1 MIHCFAEPCK
11 RFPAGEKGECR
22 LHERGTQQHGRE
34 WAGLLRQQTE
44 LWGIIMP
51 KLDLQKNRGREEA
64 GWPGLNIYEKA
75 KEMLSSSEYPPDFI
89 EFLAS
94 KAQERADE
102 IYRELEEEQRKQEK
116 SEQRRKEKKRK
127 RTEKQRTAGLLA
139 MFSRFFALREKSRKI
154 LLKMYEK
161 DEADYEVHRQEEDFS
176 QFQELAFMSPEAS
189 EAAKKIF
196 LVLKYHPDAHRV
208 LEKPWKAA
216 EPNFARLSQCDDFS
230 DFVDHLSWWNSEF
243 LPDAEVSYFLH
254 AIVADGQLPAD
265 KAGRYALR
273 ETEDEHEYFQWKDFL
288 HVDGIDGSKAV
299 AKELASIYG
308 TPISIL
314 QFANLGTFAEEY
326 LFPAL
331 MQSKLDPA
339 EPPHPVRRHS
349 EGVCRKDDWGLYHVR
364 SQQEGRRGG
373 EMAY

>member
-1 MIHCFAEPCK
+1 M
-11 RFPAGEKGECR
+11 
-22 LHERGTQQHGRE
+22 
-34 WAGLLRQQTE
+34 
-44 LWGIIMP
+44 
-51 KLDLQKNRGREEA
+51 
-64 GWPGLNIYEKA
+64 NIYEKA

-94 KAQERADE
+94 RAQERADE

-243 LPDAEVSYFLH
+243 LPDAEVSYLLH

-331 MQSKLDPA
+331 MQCKLDPA
-339 EPPHPVRRHS
+339 EIMS
-349 EGVCRKDDWGLYHVR
+349 CRLGTKVFCGLCAKGFETFHILTDEDDFFSYLVSSCIYRPKETAIPATWKP
-364 SQQEGRRGG
+364 
-373 EMAY
+373 